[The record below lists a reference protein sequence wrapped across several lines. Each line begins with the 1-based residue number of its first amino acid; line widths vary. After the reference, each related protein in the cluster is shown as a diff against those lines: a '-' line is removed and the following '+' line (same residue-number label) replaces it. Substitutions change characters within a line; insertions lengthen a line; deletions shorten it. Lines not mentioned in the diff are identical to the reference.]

1 MSKNKPSEKKTK
13 KTKDANVK
21 VQKVKKPRKTF
32 KESFVE
38 HRDKVWDRKRARLRL
53 HRSFRRSYREDYQR
67 ELNAPGLVQHAWN
80 TLKIVFKNWK
90 LFLPLLVMVVAM
102 NIVLVGLLSED
113 TYKTFQDTLDQS
125 YESLQQGELGRVAKS
140 GLLLISTVSTGGL
153 TRGMNE
159 VQQVFAVLLTALTWL
174 VTIYFLRHLLAGNKP
189 RFRDGIYN
197 ACTPLI
203 SSLLVIALI
212 FIHMVPVFI
221 FIIVYSAA
229 VTTGFL
235 ETPLYAFVFWL
246 FGGLLLLLSAYL
258 LPVSV
263 TSLVAVSVPGIY
275 PMTAINASTDLLQG
289 RRTKFIIRII
299 FAIIFLAVL
308 WVIVLMPLLWLDLF
322 QKERIAWLAGF
333 PFASLCLQIMTVFSI
348 IYLTAYIYL
357 FYRRMLDDPN

>member
-1 MSKNKPSEKKTK
+1 MPKSKTTEKSPKKAKPAKSKKTY
-13 KTKDANVK
+13 
-21 VQKVKKPRKTF
+21 KTF

-38 HRDKVWDRKRARLRL
+38 HREKIWENKRARLKL
-53 HRSFRRSYREDYQR
+53 HKSFRRSYREDYR
-67 ELNAPGLVQHAWN
+67 RDLNAPGLVQHAWS
-80 TLKIVFKNWK
+80 TLKIIFKNWK

-102 NIVLVGLLSED
+102 NIILVGLLSED
-113 TYKTFQDTLDQS
+113 TYKTFQDTLDES
-125 YESLQQGELGRVAKS
+125 YKSLQNGELGRVAKS

-159 VQQVFAVLLTALTWL
+159 VQQVFAVLLIALTWL
-174 VTIYFLRHLLAGNKP
+174 VTIYYLRHLLAGNKP

-212 FIHMVPVFI
+212 FVHLVPIFI
-221 FIIVYSAA
+221 FIIAYSAA
-229 VTTGFL
+229 ITTGFL

-258 LPVSV
+258 LPVSI

-299 FAIIFLAVL
+299 FAIIFLAVI
-308 WVIVLMPLLWLDLF
+308 WVIVLLPLLWLDLLL
-322 QKERIAWLAGF
+322 KEHFEWLAGF
-333 PFASLCLQIMTVFSI
+333 PFASLCLQIMTTFTA